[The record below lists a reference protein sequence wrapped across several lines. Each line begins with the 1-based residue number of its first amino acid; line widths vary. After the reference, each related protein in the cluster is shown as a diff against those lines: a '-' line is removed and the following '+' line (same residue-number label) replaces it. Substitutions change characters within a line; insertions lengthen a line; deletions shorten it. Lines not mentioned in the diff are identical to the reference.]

1 MIVDTRATKIKI
13 LVEMYNNNLIS
24 QQGLI
29 EVAADILNIPIDC
42 FNEDIPTEPEE
53 IDSRFDI
60 LDL

>member
-24 QQGLI
+24 QQGLR
-29 EVAADILNIPIDC
+29 EGAADILNIPIDC
-42 FNEDIPTEPEE
+42 FNEEPPSENGS